1 MIGRQYARVMHILLE
16 RDTNVLI
23 KNKGD
28 KVQIELTIE
37 DATLLLKQLR
47 LHYKKNTLDIDRR
60 KMMDEFIPALESAMS
75 KADMHRVSALIAR
88 ARHVGVHRPQK
99 Q

>member
-1 MIGRQYARVMHILLE
+1 MHVLLE

-28 KVQIELTIE
+28 KVRIELAIE
-37 DATLLLKQLR
+37 DATLLLKQLC

-60 KMMDEFIPALESAMS
+60 KMMDEFIPALENAMS
-75 KADMHRVSALIAR
+75 KADMHRVSVLVER
-88 ARHVGVHRPQK
+88 AKDNRRTSLTK
-99 Q
+99 E